1 MKNKFSRFMAFR
13 EQNET
18 KPNNTVMSKVRLSK
32 DSDYMPFNV
41 SKGNRANLRILMK
54 SFDNSDKTG
63 IGYTTIEKSKGEV
76 EPTLK
81 RKALYLSGGS
91 VRDHLKN
98 KTQKNYN
105 LVTDATASEI
115 RMILKH
121 AENSFIE
128 IKPKNESKA
137 SSDKYAKLLKESNR
151 NKYFYA
157 SRWDKG
163 GKESE
168 FTIVINGEK
177 FELSTMSKSSKSK
190 LVDLDSFEA
199 TGSLEDDASNRD
211 FTINSM
217 YIPLTNSD
225 GDNSD
230 LIDPYGG
237 AHHLKNSQIVSV
249 NDDFKSRI
257 EEDPGTAMRY
267 ARMLSKYGN
276 PDDVA
281 KKYSSAIKGS
291 ERMGDLSKDYA
302 KKEFFG
308 SIEDP
313 DIDSRKYLRLMDS
326 LGLLRN
332 IMPDY
337 SLEDMPTSM
346 KGDRWLTTAWLTKD
360 KDSEELKDMLVGNG
374 WSKQEAG
381 DIAHLVSLYKWS
393 KSNFDPSMF
402 YDLKSTKTGLTKG
415 KIKDWMKMGRFDG
428 PQMGS
433 FLSHDDSDLSPYVD
447 TVFGKKVNPAY
458 VDMLG
463 HSPKGDDFERTKRH
477 LSTKRFLD
485 NINS

>member
-211 FTINSM
+211 F
-217 YIPLTNSD
+217 
-225 GDNSD
+225 
-230 LIDPYGG
+230 
-237 AHHLKNSQIVSV
+237 

-402 YDLKSTKTGLTKG
+402 YDLKSAKTGLTKG

-485 NINS
+485 NIGS